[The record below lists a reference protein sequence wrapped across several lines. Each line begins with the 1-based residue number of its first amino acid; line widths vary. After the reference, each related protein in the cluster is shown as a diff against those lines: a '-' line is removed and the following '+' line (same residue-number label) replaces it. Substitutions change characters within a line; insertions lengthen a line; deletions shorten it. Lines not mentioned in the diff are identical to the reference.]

1 MVFSLGDAGSGH
13 EEGSRGGDRRMEAQS
28 NRKERVVRYLES
40 KLLAE
45 VGEKI
50 LVTIG
55 SLAVQP
61 HHVVG
66 AP

>member
-1 MVFSLGDAGSGH
+1 M
-13 EEGSRGGDRRMEAQS
+13 GGWTLRATE
-28 NRKERVVRYLES
+28 KKVVRYLES

-45 VGEKI
+45 VGEEI

>member
-1 MVFSLGDAGSGH
+1 MLGAGMRKGR
-13 EEGSRGGDRRMEAQS
+13 RGGDGRMEAQS

-45 VGEKI
+45 VGKEI

>member
-1 MVFSLGDAGSGH
+1 MLGAGMRKGR
-13 EEGSRGGDRRMEAQS
+13 RGGDGRMEAQS

-45 VGEKI
+45 VGEEI

>member
-1 MVFSLGDAGSGH
+1 MLGAGMKK
-13 EEGSRGGDRRMEAQS
+13 GSRGGDGRMEAQS
-28 NRKERVVRYLES
+28 NRKERVIRYLES
-40 KLLAE
+40 KLLTE
-45 VGEKI
+45 VGEEI

>member
-1 MVFSLGDAGSGH
+1 MKK
-13 EEGSRGGDRRMEAQS
+13 GSRGGDGRMEAQS
-28 NRKERVVRYLES
+28 NRKERVIRYLES
-40 KLLAE
+40 KLLTE
-45 VGEKI
+45 VGEEI

>member
-1 MVFSLGDAGSGH
+1 MRKGR
-13 EEGSRGGDRRMEAQS
+13 RGGDGRMEAQS

-40 KLLAE
+40 KLLTE
-45 VGEKI
+45 VGKEI

>member
-1 MVFSLGDAGSGH
+1 MLGAGMRKGR
-13 EEGSRGGDRRMEAQS
+13 RGGDGRMEAQS

-40 KLLAE
+40 TLLAE
-45 VGEKI
+45 VGKEI

-61 HHVVG
+61 HHVLG

>member
-1 MVFSLGDAGSGH
+1 MLGAGMRKGR
-13 EEGSRGGDRRMEAQS
+13 RGGDGRMEAQS

-45 VGEKI
+45 VGKEI

-61 HHVVG
+61 HHVLG

>member
-1 MVFSLGDAGSGH
+1 MLGAGMRKGR
-13 EEGSRGGDRRMEAQS
+13 RGGDGRMEAQS

-40 KLLAE
+40 KLLTE
-45 VGEKI
+45 VGKEI